1 MTARMKLARTIL
13 APLLA
18 LALLLTQT
26 AFLAEAVTPAQPAN
40 CGCHKAV
47 CCCQTPANPQ
57 STPRPAA
64 PARTLSQNDW
74 QIVAAVVQNHSSSA
88 APSRPSCLDLLP
100 SLVAAPVPLY
110 QRDCALLI

>member
-1 MTARMKLARTIL
+1 MKVARTVL

-18 LALLLTQT
+18 LALLMSQS
-26 AFLAEAVTPAQPAN
+26 AFFAEAMPLAKASN

-57 STPRPAA
+57 STPRPVA
-64 PARTLSQNDW
+64 PARTVTQNDL
-74 QIVAAVVQNHSSSA
+74 QIIAAVVEHISSSA
-88 APSRPSCLDLLP
+88 APSRLSVPRHQA
-100 SLVAAPVPLY
+100 SLEAAPVPLY

>member
-1 MTARMKLARTIL
+1 MKVARTIL

-18 LALLLTQT
+18 LALLMSHS
-26 AFLAEAVTPAQPAN
+26 AFFAEAMPLAKASN

-57 STPRPAA
+57 SAPRPAA
-64 PARTLSQNDW
+64 PARTVTQNDL
-74 QIVAAVVQNHSSSA
+74 QIAAAVVEYDSSSCT
-88 APSRPSCLDLLP
+88 PSLLSFPHPRPSLE
-100 SLVAAPVPLY
+100 AAPVPLY

>member
-1 MTARMKLARTIL
+1 MKVARIIL

-26 AFLAEAVTPAQPAN
+26 AFFVEAMGAAKPVG

-47 CCCQTPANPQ
+47 CCCCQTPANPQ
-57 STPRPAA
+57 SAPRPAA
-64 PARTLSQNDW
+64 PARTVTQNDW
-74 QIVAAVVQNHSSSA
+74 QIVAAVVEHLSSSA
-88 APSRPSCLDLLP
+88 AQLQPSFSHLRL
-100 SLVAAPVPLY
+100 SLEAAPVPLY